1 MKRAWILAFALAC
14 LPASAQFG
22 NLLKNLDPNKIID
35 TGKKI
40 TEANKG
46 FTQDEEIQLG
56 SGITAGVLGGAPPVQ
71 DANVQR
77 YVNRVG
83 KWVALHSER
92 PDLPWTFAVVEGGTV
107 NAFAMPGGYIVI
119 SAGLLARLHS
129 EAELAG
135 ALAHEIAHVVKKHQL
150 SAIQSSMSTGALA
163 DVGKDL
169 ASSEISRRG
178 GGGVG
183 GAVVTELKSR
193 AAGIGIEALKNGVF
207 LRPLDRGME
216 YEADAMAV
224 VLATRA
230 GYDPYGLVGVLQM
243 LEGLKGDGS
252 GIDIMSTH
260 PAPTDRIAELERAMG
275 RLDRYASQP
284 QLEARFRQV
293 LAPAR

>member
-1 MKRAWILAFALAC
+1 MKRAWIVAFALAC

-35 TGKKI
+35 TGKKL
-40 TEANKG
+40 TEANRG
-46 FTQDEEIQLG
+46 FTQEEEIQLG
-56 SGITAGVLGGAPPVQ
+56 AGITAAVLGGAPPVQ

-92 PDLPWTFAVVEGGTV
+92 PDLPWTFAVIEADTV

-150 SAIQSSMSTGALA
+150 AAIQSSLSSGALA
-163 DVGKDL
+163 DIGKDL

-193 AAGIGIEALKNGVF
+193 AAGIGIDALKNGVF

-216 YEADAMAV
+216 YDADGMAV
-224 VLATRA
+224 VLAARA

-260 PAPTDRIAELERAMG
+260 PAPTDRVAELERAMG
-275 RLDRYASQP
+275 RLDRYGSQP

-293 LAPAR
+293 VAPAR

>member
-22 NLLKNLDPNKIID
+22 NLLKNLDPSKIID
-35 TGKKI
+35 TGKKL
-40 TEANKG
+40 TEANKD
-46 FTQDEEIQLG
+46 FTQEEEVQLG
-56 SGITAGVLGGAPPVQ
+56 AGITAGVLGGAPPLK

-92 PDLPWTFAVVEGGTV
+92 PDLPWTFAVIEGETV
-107 NAFAMPGGYIVI
+107 NAFAMPGGYVVI

-135 ALAHEIAHVVKKHQL
+135 ALAHEIAHVVRKHQL
-150 SAIQSSMSTGALA
+150 AAIQSSLTSGALA

-169 ASSEISRRG
+169 ASSEIARRG

-216 YEADAMAV
+216 YEADGMAV
-224 VLATRA
+224 VLAARA

-243 LEGLKGDGS
+243 LEGLRSDGS

-260 PAPTDRIAELERAMG
+260 PAPTDRIAELERAMP

-293 LAPAR
+293 IAPAR

>member
-1 MKRAWILAFALAC
+1 MIRRAVVLALALGC
-14 LPASAQFG
+14 LPASAQLG
-22 NLLKNLDPNKIID
+22 NFLKNLDPNKIID
-35 TGKKI
+35 TGKKL
-40 TEANKG
+40 TEANKE
-46 FTQDEEIQLG
+46 FTQEEEVQLG
-56 SGITAGVLGGAPPVQ
+56 DGIAAGVFGGAPPVK

-92 PDLPWTFAVVEGGTV
+92 PELPWTFAVIEGDTL
-107 NAFAMPGGYIVI
+107 NAFAMPGGTIVI
-119 SAGLLARLHS
+119 SRGLLQRLHS
-129 EAELAG
+129 EAELA
-135 ALAHEIAHVVKKHQL
+135 AVLAHEIAHVVRKHQL
-150 SAIQSSMSTGALA
+150 AAIQSSMSSGAFA
-163 DVGKDL
+163 DIGKDI

-224 VLATRA
+224 VLAARA
-230 GYDPYGLVGVLQM
+230 GYDPYGLVAVLQA
-243 LEGLKGDGS
+243 LQQAKGDGS
-252 GIDIMSTH
+252 GLSLLETH
-260 PAPTDRIAELERAMG
+260 PAPADRINELERNMG

-284 QLEARFRQV
+284 QLEGRFKAAV
-293 LAPAR
+293 AAK

>member
-1 MKRAWILAFALAC
+1 MKRIAIAAALAFAAAPALAID
-14 LPASAQFG
+14 FG
-22 NLLKNLDPNKIID
+22 KIID
-35 TGKKI
+35 VGRQVV
-40 TEANKG
+40 
-46 FTQDEEIQLG
+46 TQQGSPAAKEFSQEDEIGLG
-56 SGITAGVLGGAPPVQ
+56 NALTASFLGASPLHP
-71 DANVQR
+71 DANLQR

-92 PDLPWTFAVVEGGTV
+92 PDLPWTFAVIEGETV
-107 NAFAMPGGYIVI
+107 NAFAMPGGYVVI

-135 ALAHEIAHVVKKHQL
+135 ALAHEIAHVVRKHQL
-150 SAIQSSMSTGALA
+150 AAIQSSLTSGALA

-169 ASSEISRRG
+169 ASSEIARRG

-216 YEADAMAV
+216 YEADGMAV
-224 VLATRA
+224 VLAARA

-243 LEGLKGDGS
+243 LEGLRSDGS

-260 PAPTDRIAELERAMG
+260 PAPTDRIAELERAMP

-293 LAPAR
+293 IAPAR

>member
-1 MKRAWILAFALAC
+1 MNRAWILAFALAC

-22 NLLKNLDPNKIID
+22 NLLKNLDPGKIID
-35 TGKKI
+35 TGKKLA
-40 TEANKG
+40 EANKG
-46 FTQDEEIQLG
+46 FTQEEEIQLG
-56 SGITAGVLGGAPPVQ
+56 SGITAGVLGGAPPVK

-92 PDLPWTFAVVEGGTV
+92 PDLPWTFAVIESETV
-107 NAFAMPGGYIVI
+107 NAFAMPGGYVVI

-135 ALAHEIAHVVKKHQL
+135 ALAHEISHVVKKHQL
-150 SAIQSSMSTGALA
+150 SAIQSSMSSGAFA
-163 DVGKDL
+163 DLGKDI

-216 YEADAMAV
+216 YDADGMAV
-224 VLATRA
+224 VLAARA

-243 LEGLKGDGS
+243 LEGLTGDGS

-260 PAPTDRIAELERAMG
+260 PAPADRIGELERAMP

-284 QLEARFRQV
+284 QNEARFRAA
-293 LAPAR
+293 LNAR

>member
-1 MKRAWILAFALAC
+1 MKRAWILVLALAC
-14 LPASAQFG
+14 VPAHAQLG
-22 NLLKNLDPNKIID
+22 NFLRNLDTNKIID
-35 TGKKI
+35 TGKKL
-40 TEANKG
+40 TEANKD
-46 FTQDEEIQLG
+46 FTQEEEVQLG
-56 SGITAGVLGGAPPVQ
+56 SGITAGVLGGAPTLK

-83 KWVALHSER
+83 KWVALHSE
-92 PDLPWTFAVVEGGTV
+92 
-107 NAFAMPGGYIVI
+107 
-119 SAGLLARLHS
+119 
-129 EAELAG
+129 AELAG
-135 ALAHEIAHVVKKHQL
+135 ALAHEIAHVVRKHQL
-150 SAIQSSMSTGALA
+150 SAIQSSLNSGVFA
-163 DVGKDL
+163 DLGKDF

-216 YEADAMAV
+216 YEADRMAV
-224 VLATRA
+224 VLAARA

-243 LEGLKGDGS
+243 LEGLKTDGS

-260 PAPTDRIAELERAMG
+260 PAPADRTAELERTMG

-284 QLEARFRQV
+284 QNEARFRAA
-293 LAPAR
+293 LGAK